1 MANHSL
7 RYGSRSAG
15 NHRRARSTGTVRA
28 RVVGGI
34 LAAALTLGGGI
45 AALVVAQPGHS
56 GARQAQVTAHQQT
69 RSHPHKAGIKLTSAP
84 RPWIY

>member
-15 NHRRARSTGTVRA
+15 SHRRAQSTGTVRV

-34 LAAALTLGGGI
+34 LTAVLALGGGI
-45 AALVVAQPGHS
+45 AALVVAQPGHT
-56 GARQAQVTAHQQT
+56 GGHPAQVTAHQQT

>member
-15 NHRRARSTGTVRA
+15 SHRRARSTRTVRV

-34 LAAALTLGGGI
+34 LTAALALGGGI
-45 AALVVAQPGHS
+45 AAFVVAQPGHS
-56 GARQAQVTAHQQT
+56 NARQAQVTAHQQT
-69 RSHPHKAGIKLTSAP
+69 RSHPHKAGIRLTSVP

>member
-7 RYGSRSAG
+7 RYGSRPAG
-15 NHRRARSTGTVRA
+15 SHRRARSAGTVRVRA
-28 RVVGGI
+28 VGGI

-45 AALVVAQPGHS
+45 AAVVAAQPGHT
-56 GARQAQVTAHQQT
+56 GPRQAHMTARQHT
-69 RSHPHKAGIKLTSAP
+69 RSHPHKAGFTLTSAP

>member
-15 NHRRARSTGTVRA
+15 SHRRARSTGTVRVRA
-28 RVVGGI
+28 VGGI
-34 LAAALTLGGGI
+34 LAAALALGGGI
-45 AALVVAQPGHS
+45 AATVLAQPGHNS
-56 GARQAQVTAHQQT
+56 ARPVHVTARQQAH
-69 RSHPHKAGIKLTSAP
+69 SHPHRAGYTLTSAP

>member
-7 RYGSRSAG
+7 RYGSRPAG
-15 NHRRARSTGTVRA
+15 SHRRARSTETVRV

-34 LAAALTLGGGI
+34 LAAVMAVGGGI
-45 AALVVAQPGHS
+45 AAVVVAQPGHS
-56 GARQAQVTAHQQT
+56 NARQVQVTARQHT
-69 RSHPHKAGIKLTSAP
+69 RSHPHRAGFQLTSAP